1 MPVLLLFFANIG
13 RTGDT
18 KKTAPTDLSAAR
30 DEPIWFS
37 RGQVNRVRRIG
48 AFTWGQTKKLPWVEV
63 IAAELTKCLPAKTE
77 TRKESRSLARRFA
90 DTGHSTVTNGY
101 CGGDTRPSG
110 RLADCQPG
118 YTSLSATARR
128 NLTGSNL
135 PTTGRRPRKGFLTVG
150 ATTDPRH
157 GCSVNTVESASRLIR
172 LHRSPEGWSGLN
184 GWGCYA

>member
-1 MPVLLLFFANIG
+1 MPVLLLFPVNIG
-13 RTGDT
+13 RTGGT
-18 KKTAPTDLSAAR
+18 KKTTTSVHAVAR
-30 DEPIWFS
+30 EEPIWFVS
-37 RGQVNRVRRIG
+37 RKVNRVRRIG
-48 AFTWGQTKKLPWVEV
+48 AFSRGQTKKLPWVEV

-101 CGGDTRPSG
+101 CGGETRPSG

-128 NLTGSNL
+128 ILRGSNL

-184 GWGCYA
+184 GWGYYA